1 MATNQVLEKIRRNQ
15 ILEAATIMI
24 SANGTANVTMEEVAK
39 AAELSKGG
47 VAYYFSSKNELFMAA
62 YRAYFDSI
70 FERGRTTMALFD
82 DPLDKVLSYGW
93 LYSDDEPRLKETGYP
108 MVFDGMAMAVRD
120 PEYRRLFTEWVDSWI
135 ELLKGALDEG
145 VEQGRF
151 AVDDTD
157 KAARAISSIYHGF
170 AIRWY
175 LDPESHPTKW
185 VRTACSQAIKRYLG
199 C

>member
-135 ELLKGALDEG
+135 ELLKSALDEG

-151 AVDDTD
+151 EVEDTD

-185 VRTACSQAIKRYLG
+185 VRAACSQAIKRYLG